1 MQIQVQCYGATR
13 RHTGRDELTLN
24 LSEPATV
31 ADAVRALSQD
41 DADLA
46 ALLKQCAF
54 AVGDD
59 LVRHTHPLRAGDEL
73 ALLPPVAGG

>member
-1 MQIQVQCYGATR
+1 MEIQVQCYGATR
-13 RHTGRDELTLN
+13 RHTGRDELTLS

-31 ADAVRALSQD
+31 ADAVRALAQTNT
-41 DADLA
+41 DLA
-46 ALLKQCAF
+46 TLLKQCAF

-59 LVRHTHPLRAGDEL
+59 LVRQTHLLQAGDEL